1 MHMPAKGPP
10 FHHDS
15 GKKKSAMLEMSP
27 RTRPR
32 ELSCLILWIVLILLA
47 GILPLNNFVGH
58 AHWEYIKWVPTA
70 EDIRSP
76 KYLLDIF
83 FDMIGNTALFF
94 PLGYFLSRLLTSS
107 SPSQRWLLAAGI
119 GGTLSLGIEFYQVY
133 CHNRFPSI
141 FDVIT
146 NVTGTLM
153 GVHFSLSRKTALP
166 ARLNPNL
173 TPNPQNRSHTP

>member
-1 MHMPAKGPP
+1 
-10 FHHDS
+10 
-15 GKKKSAMLEMSP
+15 MSIAGEREGVR
-27 RTRPR
+27 RTSQFIIAPGRLGCR
-32 ELSCLILWIVLILLA
+32 TFLSVAALQ
-47 GILPLNNFVGH
+47 
-58 AHWEYIKWVPTA
+58 TA

-146 NVTGTLM
+146 NVIGTLM
-153 GVHFSLSRKTALP
+153 GVHFSLFRKTVLP
-166 ARLNPNL
+166 ARPNPNV